1 MLSDMDRDIIG
12 GNKRITIPMGDRL
25 VLRQVADLLR
35 GLANTMDHW
44 SRLPVTEDMTER
56 LMMMSVSS
64 DIDRTNLLIRETA
77 RQAGIEIREGRPP
90 NSATPLLRLSTSR
103 HDATAGDTMP

>member
-1 MLSDMDRDIIG
+1 MLTDFDKDIIG
-12 GNKRITIPMGDRL
+12 GNKRITIPMGDRF

-35 GLANTMDHW
+35 SLANTMDHW

-64 DIDRTNLLIRETA
+64 DIDRVNRLIRHVAEE
-77 RQAGIEIREGRPP
+77 AGIKIKEGRPP
-90 NSATPLLRLSTSR
+90 NSETPLLLSTSR
-103 HDATAGDTMP
+103 HDAPAGDTMP